1 MQDITTPVVFS
12 KYTWE
17 IQSLQTENQISL
29 KISLIILAYYEQY
42 LKPNDKT
49 SDLTE
54 WDLLMQIVQG

>member
-29 KISLIILAYYEQY
+29 KISLIILACYEQY